1 MRVVL
6 LVDNGP
12 SMIFPRSQE
21 FLAGRRNYRAI
32 FFLAMYVYLTE
43 SGRSYVYMETA
54 LLAKVTTSCF
64 FGK

>member
-6 LVDNGP
+6 LVDNGL

-32 FFLAMYVYLTE
+32 FLAMYVYLTE